1 MQFAKVNGGV
11 TCFADE
17 CPRDASAILFI
28 NSLGTDFRIW
38 DDVARSL
45 TGRYRV
51 LRSDK
56 RGHGLSEMRKGP
68 ATMADFAADLADLL
82 DRLEIARAHLVG
94 LSIGGL
100 IAQELYRVRPDLV
113 VSLILSDT
121 AHRIGTLKSWN
132 TRISKVE
139 TGGIEAIA
147 DGIMQVWFSRSY
159 REKYPD
165 AIAGWRAMLT
175 RTPLDGY
182 LVACRAIRDA
192 DLTETAKQIRVP
204 TLCVVGDED
213 GSTPVALVR
222 ELSTLI
228 PCARFEVIVGA
239 GHLPCIEKPDV
250 LCGLI
255 DAHMREAAA

>member
-1 MQFAKVNGGV
+1 MQFVNVNGGV

-17 CPRDASAILFI
+17 GPRDAPSIVFI

-38 DDVARSL
+38 DAVAQSL

-56 RGHGLSEMRKGP
+56 RGHGLSEMRSGP
-68 ATMADFAADLADLL
+68 ATMADFAADLAALL
-82 DRLEIARAHLVG
+82 DRLQIARAHVVG

-121 AHRIGTLKSWN
+121 AHRIGTLESWN
-132 TRISKVE
+132 TRIRKVE
-139 TGGIEAIA
+139 IGGIEVIA
-147 DGIMQVWFSRSY
+147 DGIMQVWFSRNY
-159 REKYPD
+159 HVECPD

-182 LVACRAIRDA
+182 LSACQAIRDA
-192 DLTETAKQIRVP
+192 DLTEQAKQIRVS

-222 ELSTLI
+222 ELSRLI
-228 PCARFEVIVGA
+228 PGAAFEVVVGA

-250 LCGLI
+250 LSGLI
-255 DAHMREAAA
+255 DAHVREAAA